1 MRKRSIQLLLLL
13 LLSALSF
20 PACNR
25 DGFDKSD
32 FDITEVCLKVRGSV
46 VFAYTA
52 GTSQMALNRGRKE
65 FRAGTDT
72 MSDYFLLKLS
82 ELPQETGQVMSGSL
96 KWTTNDDIVTR
107 RGLSFKV
114 ERIGDDGTVW
124 LWCASQKIT
133 VVMRLLN

>member
-13 LLSALSF
+13 LLSAPVF

-32 FDITEVCLKVRGSV
+32 FDISEACLKVRGSV
-46 VFAYTA
+46 VFAYTP
-52 GTSQMALNRGRKE
+52 GSSQMALNRGRKE

-72 MSDYFLLKLS
+72 MSDYFLLRMS
-82 ELPQETGQVMSGSL
+82 ELPRETGQALTGTL
-96 KWTTNDDIVTR
+96 QWTTSDDIVNR
-107 RGLSFKV
+107 SGLSFKV
-114 ERIGDDGTVW
+114 ERIADDGTVW